1 MKTETIRTGLVDKE
15 KKSLMTIPSI
25 FHKFSPWGPEPAG
38 PARATVQM
46 QKQKQN
52 IEIEALKTKTIRTA
66 LKFLKKQKKSTLE
79 LFYDFILPHV
89 LSV

>member
-1 MKTETIRTGLVDKE
+1 MKTKTIRTGLVDKGK

-25 FHKFSPWGPEPAG
+25 FHKFSLWGPEPAG

-46 QKQKQN
+46 QKRKQN

-79 LFYDFILPHV
+79 LVEPTK
-89 LSV
+89 S